1 MILLINYMATPT
13 TKPTRNL
20 PIAVIIGRANVGK
33 SSLFNRVIEDSK
45 ALVSN
50 VAGTTRTNNEGEVLW
65 RGKNIKIIDTGG
77 QDTAE
82 NEFFAEEI
90 LAQAD
95 SALQL
100 ADAIV
105 FVADTQVGILPQ
117 ELELI
122 KKIRQRFLGKNIPI
136 IFVANKCDKP
146 KYELEI
152 YNQEWLGL
160 GLGSPL
166 AVSAASGRG
175 VGDFL
180 DVLYTALGKKNKRPK
195 ILSLVEPKNPLRVAL
210 IGKPNVGK
218 SSLFNKLIGEE
229 KVIVSPIAHTTR
241 ESFDT
246 TLVYEADKIKHH
258 ITFVDTAGIRRK
270 SRVEGGLEN
279 QGVHKSLESIERSD
293 IVLLVLD
300 ANEALS
306 SQDLQLG
313 GLLERHSRSVI
324 IVLNKW
330 DLTDDVSDA
339 HRQDVK
345 EKIYQ
350 HFPHLKFAPIVMVS
364 GKTGYRVH
372 QIFPLLLEVN
382 AARKTIID
390 SKELD
395 EFFRTIKRLHKPA
408 KGKGTR
414 QPGLLGLS
422 QINAAPPIFELF
434 IKYQTSLHL
443 SYVHFIENKLREQFN
458 FIGAPIVIK
467 LTKMKR

>member
-1 MILLINYMATPT
+1 MATPGSQH
-13 TKPTRNL
+13 TRNL
-20 PIAVIIGRANVGK
+20 PTAVIIGRANVGK
-33 SSLFNRVIEDSK
+33 SSLFNRLIEDSK

-65 RGKNIKIIDTGG
+65 RGKNIRIIDTGG

-82 NEFFAEEI
+82 NEFFAEQI
-90 LAQAD
+90 LAQAE

-100 ADAIV
+100 ADVIV
-105 FVADTQVGILPQ
+105 FVADAKVGVLPQ
-117 ELELI
+117 EKELV
-122 KKIRQRFLGKNIPI
+122 KKIRRYVGDKKIPI
-136 IFVANKCDKP
+136 ILVANKCDKP
-146 KYELEI
+146 KFELEL
-152 YNQEWLGL
+152 NNSEWRGL
-160 GLGSPL
+160 GLGVPL
-166 AVSAASGRG
+166 PVSAASGRG

-180 DVLYTALGKKNKRPK
+180 DVLYTTMAKKNKRPK
-195 ILSLVEPKNPLRVAL
+195 IVLTTAIKNPLQVAL

-246 TLVYEADKIKHH
+246 TLVYETGKTKHH

-300 ANEALS
+300 ASEPLS

-330 DLTDDVSDA
+330 DLSDDSSDS
-339 HRQDVK
+339 HREDVK
-345 EKIYQ
+345 KKIYEY
-350 HFPHLKFAPIVMVS
+350 FPHLKFAPIVMVS
-364 GKTGYRVH
+364 GKTGFRVH

-382 AARKTIID
+382 TARKTVID

-395 EFFRTIKRLHKPA
+395 EFLRTIKRLHKPA
-408 KGKGTR
+408 RGKGTR

-434 IKYQTSLHL
+434 IKYQTSIHL
-443 SYVHFIENKLREQFN
+443 SYVHFIENRLREQFN